1 MLIEILKIIGGLI
14 ALIFGGD
21 LLLRSAVAAS
31 NKFKISK
38 IVIGM
43 TVVSFATSLPE
54 LIVSVR
60 SATLGYPDLALGNI
74 VGSNIANLGFVL
86 AIILLFTRIKISNSF
101 YKSDWP
107 MMFIASVLLW
117 AFIQDANISFYEG
130 IIFLFILIVYT
141 VYLVLVRGKKDFQD
155 SNLTTN
161 LSWAFIFLYCLFG
174 SILLSFGSDILV
186 DGSISIAYHIGVS
199 ERVIGITVVSVGT
212 SIPELAACLVAVL
225 KKENAISIGNLLG
238 SNLFNI
244 MCVLGITALINPIVV
259 NDYRLLD
266 FDINVMIFISILI
279 LLLVFIPKKM
289 ELHWRDGLILIFV
302 YTIFIAKTLT

>member
-43 TVVSFATSLPE
+43 TIVSFATSLPE

-60 SATLGYPDLALGNI
+60 SAILGYPDLALGNI

-117 AFIQDANISFYEG
+117 VFIQDANISFYEG

-161 LSWAFIFLYCLFG
+161 LRWAFIFLYCLFG

-302 YTIFIAKTLT
+302 YTIFITKTLT

>member
-86 AIILLFTRIKISNSF
+86 AIILLFTRIKISKSF

-107 MMFIASVLLW
+107 MMFISSILLW
-117 AFIQDANISFYEG
+117 AFIQDGNISFYEG
-130 IIFLFILIVYT
+130 IIFLVILIIYT
-141 VYLVLVRGKKDFQD
+141 VFLILVQGKKDFHD
-155 SNLTTN
+155 SNLKTN
-161 LSWAFIFLYCLFG
+161 LSWAFIFLYCLLG

-225 KKENAISIGNLLG
+225 KKENAISLGNLLG
-238 SNLFNI
+238 SNIFNI

-259 NDYRLLD
+259 NDYRLID

-279 LLLVFIPKKM
+279 LLLVFFPKKM
-289 ELHWRDGLILIFV
+289 ELHWRNGLILIFV

>member
-86 AIILLFTRIKISNSF
+86 AIILLFTRIKISKSF

-107 MMFIASVLLW
+107 MMFISSILLW
-117 AFIQDANISFYEG
+117 AFIQDGNISFYEG
-130 IIFLFILIVYT
+130 IIFLVILIIYT
-141 VYLVLVRGKKDFQD
+141 AFLILVRDA
-155 SNLTTN
+155 S
-161 LSWAFIFLYCLFG
+161 FIF
-174 SILLSFGSDILV
+174 SFK
-186 DGSISIAYHIGVS
+186 
-199 ERVIGITVVSVGT
+199 
-212 SIPELAACLVAVL
+212 PP
-225 KKENAISIGNLLG
+225 IGN
-238 SNLFNI
+238 
-244 MCVLGITALINPIVV
+244 TRPLIV
-259 NDYRLLD
+259 
-266 FDINVMIFISILI
+266 ISPVISTSFLI
-279 LLLVFIPKKM
+279 LLLVKDETSELNIAIPA
-289 ELHWRDGLILIFV
+289 LGPSFGV
-302 YTIFIAKTLT
+302 APSGT

>member
-43 TVVSFATSLPE
+43 TIVSFATSLPE

-107 MMFIASVLLW
+107 MMFIASILLW
-117 AFIQDANISFYEG
+117 TFIQDGNISFYEG

-161 LSWAFIFLYCLFG
+161 LSWAFIFLYCLSG

-186 DGSISIAYHIGVS
+186 DGSISIAHHIGIS

-225 KKENAISIGNLLG
+225 KKENAISLGNLLG

-266 FDINVMIFISILI
+266 FDINVMIFISLLI

-302 YTIFIAKTLT
+302 YIIFIAKTLT

>member
-43 TVVSFATSLPE
+43 TIVSFATSLPE

-74 VGSNIANLGFVL
+74 VGSNIANIGFVL
-86 AIILLFTRIKISNSF
+86 AIILLFTKIKISKNF

-107 MMFIASVLLW
+107 MMFISSILLW
-117 AFIQDANISFYEG
+117 AFIQDGNISLYEG
-130 IIFLFILIVYT
+130 IIFLVILIIYAVF
-141 VYLVLVRGKKDFQD
+141 LILVRGKKDFQD

-161 LSWAFIFLYCLFG
+161 LSWAFIFLYCLLG

-225 KKENAISIGNLLG
+225 KKENAISLGNLLG
-238 SNLFNI
+238 SNIFNI

-259 NDYRLLD
+259 NDYRLIN

-279 LLLVFIPKKM
+279 LLLVFFPKKM
-289 ELHWRDGLILIFV
+289 ELHWRNGLILIFV